1 VGIVVLEC
9 KLENGVKL
17 FSLTHLLSLGYCFT
31 GNPRVTPEVTRDV
44 CLLARLMTANLYF
57 AQIEDLM
64 FEVGQR
70 KTLSSFVLQAA
81 VMGNPRSKIC
91 LNNIFY
97 QG

>member
-1 VGIVVLEC
+1 MQIRKWC
-9 KLENGVKL
+9 DL

-64 FEVGQR
+64 FEVGQ
-70 KTLSSFVLQAA
+70 KKNLVIFCASSCSD
-81 VMGNPRSKIC
+81 GKS
-91 LNNIFY
+91 
-97 QG
+97 